1 MKKERETEKRYH
13 KENEFGNN
21 TQVEDLHLHQEEKN
35 KKKRKEETSKSM
47 SHTIVGGIKQACK
60 EL

>member
-35 KKKRKEETSKSM
+35 KKKGGNKQK
-47 SHTIVGGIKQACK
+47 HVPYYIVGGMKQACK